1 MTIFSYIRI
10 LVLVTTSLVLSG
22 CGGGGS
28 SSSGA
33 SSSDPISM
41 TTVAIHGLKVSF
53 NASGYVE
60 YQANQARYDS
70 IIQKT
75 MSVLSYPNSRHGRPA
90 IRVLGESD
98 YHALPYLTGN
108 GSNFCTASQGC
119 AWYGNIQMS
128 GWTGVDA
135 IYLVN
140 MKKAILG
147 HDTVLVHELAHWYHD
162 KETAFAKP
170 ASATNSYNS
179 AIDYYNTNNISRPFP
194 AKPNE
199 FLAYMMEAYHSDGV
213 VLSAWGFPA
222 NRAELVAM
230 NSGIIA
236 ALKELHL
243 ITP

>member
-1 MTIFSYIRI
+1 
-10 LVLVTTSLVLSG
+10 
-22 CGGGGS
+22 
-28 SSSGA
+28 
-33 SSSDPISM
+33 
-41 TTVAIHGLKVSF
+41 
-53 NASGYVE
+53 
-60 YQANQARYDS
+60 
-70 IIQKT
+70 
-75 MSVLSYPNSRHGRPA
+75 
-90 IRVLGESD
+90 
-98 YHALPYLTGN
+98 
-108 GSNFCTASQGC
+108 
-119 AWYGNIQMS
+119 MS
-128 GWTGVDA
+128 GWTGVNA

-162 KETAFAKP
+162 KETAFVKP